1 MATRV
6 TTVTPAATTSV
17 TRIRVGVGVVVPV
30 SATTST
36 QPVVETSA
44 VEAFASV
51 TAVVPAASIAYI
63 ELAFSAVLDTSGR
76 YQFVPELTVVSDG
89 VSLSLA
95 KPLTN
100 LAYAVDDSHYEFEKA
115 VSGDSIALTDEFTKL
130 LTYVRF
136 FADVL
141 NLSEA
146 QVFDIAK
153 LLQDS
158 AVTSDLAAK
167 HVTKPSS
174 DNFALSDSAAK
185 QLAKAIADAYGL
197 TDVSRYSFTKAAFD
211 TVTAP
216 DVVERA
222 LFKPFAD
229 TFTLQDTELFSLAK
243 LLADGV
249 AMNDG
254 FDAGDGAVYTFS
266 KSVSN
271 VTMVSDATSRQSNK
285 VAADTA
291 TTADAGS
298 LISQSYCDITYFA
311 EDYVGESRVF

>member
-1 MATRV
+1 MAI
-6 TTVTPAATTSV
+6 TVVGNQTVAGLSYV
-17 TRIRVGVGVVVPV
+17 KIRAGV
-30 SATTST
+30 
-36 QPVVETSA
+36 
-44 VEAFASV
+44 
-51 TAVVPAASIAYI
+51 AVVDPVANVTYIAPVAGVSYI
-63 ELAFSAVLDTSGR
+63 ELVASAQIDTSGR
-76 YQFVPELTVVSDG
+76 YQFVPELTVILDG
-89 VSLSLA
+89 LRFTLA

-141 NLSEA
+141 SLSEA

-167 HVTKPSS
+167 HVTKLSA

-197 TDVSRYSFTKAAFD
+197 TDVSSYSFTKAAFD
-211 TVTAP
+211 TATAP

-222 LFKPFAD
+222 FFKALAN
-229 TFTLQDTELFSLAK
+229 TFSLQDNELFSLAK
-243 LLADGV
+243 LISDGV

-254 FDAGDGAVYTFS
+254 FDAGDGAVYAFS
-266 KSVSN
+266 KGISN
-271 VTMVSDATSRQSNK
+271 VTMVSDATSRQPNK
-285 VAADTA
+285 VTADTV

>member
-36 QPVVETSA
+36 QPVIEASA

-51 TAVVPAASIAYI
+51 TAVVPAASIAYVEI
-63 ELAFSAVLDTSGR
+63 AFSATLDNSGR
-76 YQFVPELTVVSDG
+76 YLFIPELTVVSDG
-89 VSLSLA
+89 VRLA
-95 KPLTN
+95 LDRPLYH
-100 LAYAVDDSHYEFEKA
+100 LIYAADNTRYEYEKVA
-115 VSGDSIALTDEFTKL
+115 SPDSIELTDSFTKL
-130 LTYVRF
+130 LTYVRS
-136 FADVL
+136 FADTFGF
-141 NLSEA
+141 SEA

-167 HVTKPSS
+167 HVTKPRA
-174 DNFALSDSAAK
+174 DTFALNDVAAK
-185 QLAKAIADAYGL
+185 LVAKIFADAYGF
-197 TDVSRYSFTKAAFD
+197 TDASRYSFTKAASD

-216 DVVERA
+216 DVLERSF
-222 LFKPFAD
+222 FKPFAD
-229 TFTLQDTELFSLAK
+229 TSPLQDAKLFSLAK

-266 KSVSN
+266 KGVSN
-271 VTMVSDATSRQSNK
+271 VTMVSDATSSHPSK
-285 VAADTA
+285 VTSDTV

-298 LISQSYCDITYFA
+298 LINQDYCDITYFA